1 MKGIIQKSLAAFFF
15 AGSICG
21 LAAFGQEDLTAQQLV
36 LLMKA
41 SSQEYKSIS
50 ADIKTIVYQQAD
62 ANKPKNV
69 KYEQR
74 ITSRWTKDKE
84 FIKIVRNSKV
94 LRLDPNTG
102 QSFPSGTADSYT
114 YYSIAPGLN
123 KRLVEVPSIRS
134 RRAMVSSSPDLAQEV
149 PCDTLYTA
157 MWGLG
162 GISLEKLRLDTAQVT
177 FDKNSGLYILLA
189 KAGDNPQGPKIRLY
203 IDPSKNYIPVIQES
217 MLYDGTAFSK
227 HKCSDLRQSS
237 DGLWIPYQYSWS
249 DPRMGYFGEY
259 KFEDVVVNKPIADNL
274 LDIDFPQGTKVTDK
288 RIGSTYV
295 VGKNPRSAKAGSSAA
310 VQQGTSEPNTATLIV
325 QVTDDELRAAATK
338 ASSLLTANSPTAK
351 PAPAVEVFP
360 QVVFVRAGKSE
371 YTLSVK
377 CVDGKKA
384 QLNNYSF
391 KSDKM
396 NLVSLQNQLAE
407 QGTIVVN
414 INRQPGH
421 IGFETAS
428 LELQFVQGKFEVTF
442 VSPPYTDIP

>member
-1 MKGIIQKSLAAFFF
+1 MKGIILKSLAAFFF

-50 ADIKTIVYQQAD
+50 ANIKAIVYQQTD
-62 ANKPKNV
+62 VNKPKNM
-69 KYEQR
+69 KYEQQ
-74 ITSRWTKDKE
+74 ITSRWAKDKE
-84 FIKIVRNSKV
+84 FVKIVRNSAV

-123 KRLVEVPSIRS
+123 KRLVEVPGN
-134 RRAMVSSSPDLAQEV
+134 RRAVVSSSPDLANEV
-149 PCDTLYTA
+149 PCYTLYTA

-162 GISLEKLRLDTAQVT
+162 GIPTDKLQLDTAQVT

-189 KAGDNPQGPKIRLY
+189 KAGDNPKGPKIKLY

-217 MLYDGTAFSK
+217 MLYDGTPFSK

-259 KFEDVVVNKPIADNL
+259 KFEDVVVNKPIADSL

-295 VGKNPRSAKAGSSAA
+295 VGKNPRSAEAGSSVA
-310 VQQGTSEPNTATLIV
+310 VQQNTSEPNTVALEV

-360 QVVFVRAGKSE
+360 QAVFVRADKSE

-377 CVDGKKA
+377 CADGKKA

-396 NLVSLQNQLAE
+396 NLVSVENHLAE

-442 VSPPYTDIP
+442 VSPPYADIP